1 MPSLSPPLLAAAL
14 VLAALPAAARAD
26 DGVVDHS
33 FGSGGIVTQS
43 LNTTVGHPDAAGFKR
58 LIRQP
63 DGKLVAVGFARFG
76 QDTRVLLARYTGDG
90 ALDRSFSGGLVLTDV
105 PGANR
110 DIASAVLPLSDGRL
124 EVVGTAFGPGRS
136 DIFMARYLASGALDP
151 SLGNGGI
158 LVDRALQDSSN
169 AFSDARANAAVL
181 LPGTPTRVGVAGSAK
196 AAALTPS
203 FFLSIYDLD
212 GRPVVRHSFTP
223 SLPAEATDI
232 IADPDGK
239 LVVAGYAADG
249 FEIARL
255 FPNGDLDHPQFTSAT
270 FGRGTFPDSQARFPG
285 AGRARANALTRQPCD
300 GRYVTAGYASFDD
313 RSRPALARFNRNG
326 GLDPSFGAGG
336 LVTTLLPG
344 EGAFAD
350 VTAQPDGKILAAGS
364 STVDGESA
372 LVLARYLPDGRL
384 DRAF

>member
-110 DIASAVLPLSDGRL
+110 DIAAAVLVLPDGRL
-124 EVVGTAFGPGRS
+124 LVVGTAFGPTRS
-136 DIFMARYLASGALDP
+136 DIFMARYQSTGALDP
-151 SLGNGGI
+151 TFGSGGI
-158 LVDRALQDSSN
+158 VEDRALQDATNS
-169 AFSDARANAAVL
+169 FTDARANAAVL
-181 LPGTPTRVGVAGSAK
+181 LSGNRVAVAGSAK
-196 AAALTPS
+196 ASALYPS
-203 FFLSIYDLD
+203 FLLAVYDLQ
-212 GRPVVRHSFTP
+212 GTPLMRQSFTP
-223 SLPAEATDI
+223 SLPAEAEDI

-239 LVVAGYAADG
+239 LVVAGYGADG
-249 FEIARL
+249 FEGARF
-255 FPNGDLDHPQFTSAT
+255 FPNGDLDHPQFVSDTY
-270 FGRGTFPDSQARFPG
+270 GRGTFPDSQARFPG
-285 AGRARANALTRQPCD
+285 ATRARANAIARQPAD
-300 GRYVTAGYASFDD
+300 GRYVAAGYATVDG
-313 RSRPALARFNRNG
+313 RPRFALARFNRTG
-326 GLDPSFGAGG
+326 GLDRGFGAGG
-336 LVTTLLPG
+336 LV
-344 EGAFAD
+344 
-350 VTAQPDGKILAAGS
+350 
-364 STVDGESA
+364 
-372 LVLARYLPDGRL
+372 
-384 DRAF
+384 